1 MMAKAIIISADEIK
15 KTLPGYAPERS
26 GDFHRESARLAD
38 KEYAKAL
45 LDSSET
51 QVILLSGG
59 AASGKTEYLS
69 AYLADTRAIILDGTL
84 PTVEGFLIKKRAAE
98 KCDKKVSIHAV
109 IPDDLR
115 RAFVAFLERER
126 KFDEEHFYRTHFSS
140 RKTLLEIAET
150 YPDVSITV
158 VTSYF
163 RKEKEMEFEIFAHED
178 RANLIAY
185 LQEIQYTEGEI
196 TKIVSTL

>member
-1 MMAKAIIISADEIK
+1 MAKATIISADEIK
-15 KTLPGYAPERS
+15 KTLPGYTPERS

-38 KEYAKAL
+38 KEYEKAL
-45 LDSSET
+45 HTSSEK

-69 AYLADTRAIILDGTL
+69 AYLAETSAIILDGTL

-98 KCDKKVSIHAV
+98 KRGKKVSVHAV

-126 KFDEEHFYRTHFSS
+126 KFDEEHFYRTHSSS
-140 RKTLLEIAET
+140 RKTLLEIAEN
-150 YPDVSITV
+150 YPEVPITIAI
-158 VTSYF
+158 S
-163 RKEKEMEFEIFAHED
+163 EM
-178 RANLIAY
+178 N
-185 LQEIQYTEGEI
+185 
-196 TKIVSTL
+196 

>member
-1 MMAKAIIISADEIK
+1 MAKATIISADEIK
-15 KTLPGYAPERS
+15 KTLPGYTPERS

-38 KEYAKAL
+38 KEYEKAL
-45 LDSSET
+45 HTSSEK

-69 AYLADTRAIILDGTL
+69 AYLAETSAIILDGTL

-98 KCDKKVSIHAV
+98 KRGKKVSVHAV

-126 KFDEEHFYRTHFSS
+126 KFDEEHFYRTHSSS
-140 RKTLLEIAET
+140 RKTLLEIAEN
-150 YPDVSITV
+150 YPEVPITIAI
-158 VTSYF
+158 SYIKTEKIMGF
-163 RKEKEMEFEIFAHED
+163 RTLEYKSRNE
-178 RANLIAY
+178 LIAY
-185 LQEIQYTEGEI
+185 LKQIQYNEEGI
-196 TKIVSTL
+196 IKIVSET